1 MAQKKARSRAG
12 VKARKA
18 GRGAG
23 EIERYEK
30 ALEAFERA
38 IKVLY
43 KGEADKA
50 KEQLEKLKESHAD
63 EVELVD
69 RVNAYLAICER
80 KLSPARKP
88 KTTEEM
94 VTQGVLL
101 HNAGDSQQAIKVLSK
116 ALEMEPSNPYIA
128 YCLAAA
134 HARAGEASE
143 AAKHLKQAIQADS
156 TSRIHALA
164 DEDFA
169 SIRDRSELA
178 AVLAEA

>member
-1 MAQKKARSRAG
+1 MAQKKARSKAG

-30 ALEAFERA
+30 ALEAFDRA
-38 IKVLY
+38 IKALY

-50 KEQLEKLKESHAD
+50 KEQLEKLKESYGD
-63 EVELVD
+63 ETELLD
-69 RVNAYLAICER
+69 RVSSYLAICER
-80 KLSPARKP
+80 KLSPPKKP

-94 VTQGVLL
+94 VTQGVFF
-101 HNAGDSQQAIKVLSK
+101 HNSGDSQQAVKVLSK
-116 ALEMEPSNPYIA
+116 ALEMDPSNPYIA

-134 HARAGEASE
+134 HARAGDASE
-143 AAKHLKQAIQADS
+143 AAKHLKLAIQADS
-156 TSRIHALA
+156 TSRVHALS

-169 SIRDRSELA
+169 AIRDRSEIA
-178 AVLAEA
+178 SVLAGA